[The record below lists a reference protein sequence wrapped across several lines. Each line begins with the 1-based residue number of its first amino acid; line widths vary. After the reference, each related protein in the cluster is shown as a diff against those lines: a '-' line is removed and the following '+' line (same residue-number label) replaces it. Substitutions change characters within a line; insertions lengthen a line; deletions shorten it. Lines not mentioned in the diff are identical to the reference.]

1 MSPPVHNLTPLRAA
15 TLLWEARPAQHALTV
30 CVAGAFR
37 LAPSGELVAAPEV
50 PWPSELAELPP
61 LKPRTDV
68 LVVGSAY
75 SPWPSGSVEL
85 VASVT
90 LGSVRKSV
98 KVVGQG
104 PFRAAPLAGG
114 RTHLEPTDPEHTSSL
129 GALPWTARSA
139 RLEERA
145 WAESVLR
152 GAPAGPPAPDFDFGC
167 FQLAPREQQAELVAP
182 NAPVELSHLWPAP
195 ADGSA
200 PSPLVT
206 LRLPAARPQVFRLAA
221 EGGRPTELPLRCDTV
236 VIDTDRLLVWLA
248 WRGVTPLAGA
258 AASHLVVVM
267 EPSGQRVRPDA
278 VPGLWAAHPS
288 YQPSQREAR
297 ATSREPAEERPAA
310 ERLDQ
315 RAERV
320 VHAHALPAPL
330 APAPGPTRS
339 STPRP
344 PPPVPAAVHPP
355 LGAADPSPPPPPFA
369 ALPPLAPPQPRAP
382 QPLAPPQPRHP
393 APASVLE
400 DEPTGH
406 FVVEPHPSA
415 ARPELLPVPSPAPP
429 PRTPPPPPPP
439 RTPPRAGSHTAPPPP
454 AVSSHPASRP
464 APPLL
469 SPPRQAAADSLRL
482 PPPPPVAVHVPA
494 RPTEL
499 TMAARLAADPA
510 ALAKA
515 ATPPDD
521 AVSSQ
526 RPARAKVVASEPLAP
541 EAPETDRLIEL
552 EEQAQLAARI
562 AARPDERH
570 AILRDAKLRPDH
582 YEASAK
588 SHQEAMG
595 QETSRG
601 RSALLR
607 RYDEAYVAEQS
618 RLRGGDLDDAMYAR
632 LSVAAERGQAPRA
645 LADAGLTMPDFMRLQ
660 RVFTRRSAEDAAVA
674 ARLRAAIDAA
684 RKA

>member
-15 TLLWEARPAQHALTV
+15 TLLWEPRPAQHALTM

-50 PWPSELAELPP
+50 PWPSELSELPP

-68 LVVGSAY
+68 LVLGSAY

-85 VASVT
+85 VASVA

-98 KVVGQG
+98 KVVGRG
-104 PFRAAPLAGG
+104 PFRAAPLAGEL
-114 RTHLEPTDPEHTSSL
+114 THLEATEPEHTSSL
-129 GALPWTARSA
+129 GPLPWTARTA
-139 RLEERA
+139 RLEARA

-167 FQLAPREQQAELVAP
+167 FQLAPREQQAELVGP

-206 LRLPAARPQVFRLAA
+206 IRLPAARPQVFRLSP
-221 EGGRPTELPLRCDTV
+221 EGGRPTEVPLRCDTV

-248 WRGVTPLAGA
+248 WRGVAPLAGA
-258 AASHLVVVM
+258 ATSNLVVVM
-267 EPSGQRVRPDA
+267 DPSGQRVRPDA
-278 VPGLWAAHPS
+278 VLGLWAAHPS
-288 YQPSQREAR
+288 YPPSQREAR
-297 ATSREPAEERPAA
+297 ATSRAPADERPTA

-315 RAERV
+315 RAERAM
-320 VHAHALPAPL
+320 HAHTLPSPL
-330 APAPGPTRS
+330 APTLEPNRS

-344 PPPVPAAVHPP
+344 PPPVPAAVRPP
-355 LGAADPSPPPPPFA
+355 LGAADPTPPPPPFA
-369 ALPPLAPPQPRAP
+369 PPPPLAPPPFAP
-382 QPLAPPQPRHP
+382 PPPLAPPPQRPGP
-393 APASVLE
+393 ARALE

-415 ARPELLPVPSPAPP
+415 ARPEPLPVPSAAP
-429 PRTPPPPPPP
+429 PRTEPPPPPP
-439 RTPPRAGSHTAPPPP
+439 RTLPRAGSHTAPPPP
-454 AVSSHPASRP
+454 SPSSHPAARP
-464 APPLL
+464 APPLSRPPRP
-469 SPPRQAAADSLRL
+469 SPPDPLRL

-499 TMAARLAADPA
+499 TLAARLASDPA

-526 RPARAKVVASEPLAP
+526 RPARAKVVASESFAP

-562 AARPDERH
+562 ATRPAERH

-588 SHQEAMG
+588 AHQEAIG

-607 RYDEAYVAEQS
+607 RYDEAFVAEQS

-645 LADAGLTMPDFMRLQ
+645 LADVGLTMPDFMRLQ
-660 RVFTRRSAEDAAVA
+660 RVFTRRSAEDATVA